1 MVHVENLGNG
11 LHRLIYISRINGVV
25 APDLVVEMEE
35 IVDISNRNN
44 TALGVTGLLLTHDG
58 FFVQALEG
66 SHETISALLGEI
78 AQDPR
83 HTDLKVVST
92 ELISARAF
100 GRWSMRAGRRLVN
113 NASEG
118 FDPYSM
124 SPKDLAALLSLSAVL
139 GGGAKRR
146 AA

>member
-1 MVHVENLGNG
+1 MVDVENLGNG
-11 LHRLIYISRINGVV
+11 LHRLIYISRIKKLA
-25 APDLVVEMEE
+25 APDLAVEIEE

-44 TALGVTGLLLTHDG
+44 AALGVTGLLLTHDG

-66 SHETISALLGEI
+66 SHQTISALLKEI
-78 AQDPR
+78 AVDPR

-92 ELISARAF
+92 ELITTRIF
-100 GRWSMRAGRRLVN
+100 GRWSMRSGRR
-113 NASEG
+113 AGAAATEG